1 MGENSRVKELENVL
15 LNQIEKLND
24 DSIFDTEE
32 KAKLMFEKSR
42 VISDLSQNFTDIQRL
57 KLEVVRYAETNRTLY
72 TNYLGIEQWLE
83 LTIKINIVEVKETL
97 HINWTKLP
105 PFIMVIVLI
114 MTFAEAVI
122 NDKKGEWKVIMI
134 LQEVLDKEEN
144 A

>member
-83 LTIKINIVEVKETL
+83 LTIKINIVEVEETL

>member
-72 TNYLGIEQWLE
+72 TNYLGIEQ
-83 LTIKINIVEVKETL
+83 
-97 HINWTKLP
+97 
-105 PFIMVIVLI
+105 
-114 MTFAEAVI
+114 
-122 NDKKGEWKVIMI
+122 
-134 LQEVLDKEEN
+134 
-144 A
+144 